1 MTLTGKKKKETK
13 TKVRMI
19 DVSTNAKGY
28 SMEIK
33 GAKGYAYDYLVTPKG
48 SYYLGKAK

>member
-48 SYYLGKAK
+48 SYYLGKVK